1 MTIIARHGTD
11 SGAAGRTDPHLDAA
25 RREAEPLRVLVADDH
40 PLFRRG
46 VARTVQRR
54 AGLELVAE
62 AADGRQALELID
74 ALQPDV
80 AVLDLRMPRL
90 TGLDVC
96 AELRARPAPPP
107 TRVLILSAFEDAALV
122 WDALSAGA
130 SGFVGKEAAPG
141 DRVRGDRGGRPRR
154 GGLRHRSRAAR
165 Y

>member
-1 MTIIARHGTD
+1 MTIIARRGTPA
-11 SGAAGRTDPHLDAA
+11 GAAWRADPHLDAA
-25 RREAEPLRVLVADDH
+25 RREAVPLRVLVADDH

-74 ALQPDV
+74 ALRPDV

-122 WDALSAGA
+122 WDALSAGR
-130 SGFVGKEAAPG
+130 VGLRRQGGGARR
-141 DRVRGDRGGRPRR
+141 RVRGDRGGRPRR
-154 GGLRHRSRAAR
+154 GGLRHRRARRA
-165 Y
+165 

>member
-1 MTIIARHGTD
+1 M
-11 SGAAGRTDPHLDAA
+11 

-141 DRVRGDRGGRPRR
+141 DVCAAIEAVGRGEAAFGTVGRGA
-154 GGLRHRSRAAR
+154 L
-165 Y
+165 

>member
-1 MTIIARHGTD
+1 MTIIARRGTPA
-11 SGAAGRTDPHLDAA
+11 GAAWRADPHLDAA
-25 RREAEPLRVLVADDH
+25 RRESVPLRVLVADDH

-46 VARTVQRR
+46 VARLVQRR

-74 ALQPDV
+74 ALRPDV

-130 SGFVGKEAAPG
+130 SGFVGKDAAPATVCAAIEAVGRGEAAFGPAP
-141 DRVRGDRGGRPRR
+141 RGRD
-154 GGLRHRSRAAR
+154 
-165 Y
+165 

>member
-1 MTIIARHGTD
+1 MTIIARHRTVA
-11 SGAAGRTDPHLDAA
+11 GAEGRTDPHLDAA
-25 RREAEPLRVLVADDH
+25 RREAGPLRVLVADDH

-62 AADGRQALELID
+62 AGDGRQALELID
-74 ALQPDV
+74 ALRPHV

-90 TGLDVC
+90 TGIDVC
-96 AELRARPAPPP
+96 AELRARPAPQP

-130 SGFVGKEAAPG
+130 SGFVGKDAAAAEVCAAIEAVGRGEAAFGSVP
-141 DRVRGDRGGRPRR
+141 RG
-154 GGLRHRSRAAR
+154 AR
-165 Y
+165 